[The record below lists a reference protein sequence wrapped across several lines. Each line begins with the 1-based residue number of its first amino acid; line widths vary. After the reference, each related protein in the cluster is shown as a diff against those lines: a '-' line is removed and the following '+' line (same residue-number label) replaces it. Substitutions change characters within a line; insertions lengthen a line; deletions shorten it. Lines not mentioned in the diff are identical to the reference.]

1 MRDVY
6 LSGVGMTHFGKFGD
20 RSLKDLGHEAVG
32 AALRDGGTVI
42 GDVEAAY
49 VANSMAGVITGQEAI
64 RGQVVL
70 HGMGIGDIPV
80 FNVENA
86 CASSSSALSLAWQAV
101 GSGVHDTVLVLGVE
115 KLFHLDRA
123 VSYRALGSAVDVE
136 IHPPDGTGSPF
147 LAHAAA
153 RADKYLAD
161 LGADVSLLA
170 KIAVKTHDHGAHN
183 PFAQY
188 QQRYTEEEILAS
200 PQAVGCFTRLMC
212 APIGDG
218 AAAII
223 VTAAEGAVRR
233 GGPRIRIIGTAVGSA
248 RAAGGAEATRPMATR
263 ISERAYEQAGLGPED
278 IDVVELHDTTTF
290 NELVLYGELGL
301 FAAENLVQ
309 AVDGGWT
316 RIGGR
321 LPINPSG
328 GLISRGHPPG
338 ATGAAQIVELVW
350 QLRGDAGAR
359 QVAGAR
365 IALAQNGGGH
375 VGGETAAMVVTI
387 LARDAS

>member
-6 LSGVGMTHFGKFGD
+6 LAGVGMTHFGKFGD
-20 RSLKDLGHEAVG
+20 RSLKDLGREAVG
-32 AALRDGGTVI
+32 VALGDAGTASGG
-42 GDVEAAY
+42 VEAAY
-49 VANSMAGVITGQEAI
+49 VANSMAGLVTGQEAI

-70 HGMGIGDIPV
+70 HGMGIGDIPI

-115 KLFHLDRA
+115 KLFHPDRA

-136 IHPPDGTGSPF
+136 LHPPDGRGSPF

-161 LGADVSLLA
+161 LGTDVGLLA
-170 KIAVKTHDHGAHN
+170 KIAVKTRDHGARN

-188 QQRYTEEEILAS
+188 RQRYTEEEILAS
-200 PQAVGCFTRLMC
+200 PQAAGSLTRLMC

-218 AAAII
+218 AAAIV
-223 VTAAEGAVRR
+223 VTAAEGATRR
-233 GGPRIRIIGTAVGSA
+233 GGPRVRIAGTAVGSA
-248 RAAGGAEATRPMATR
+248 RAAGAEGDTAPMATR
-263 ISERAYEQAGLGPED
+263 VSRRAYEQAGLGPED
-278 IDVVELHDTTTF
+278 VDVVELHDTTTF
-290 NELVLYGELGL
+290 NELFLYEQLGL
-301 FAAENLVQ
+301 FAAGDLVR
-309 AVDGGWT
+309 AVDDGWT

-321 LPINPSG
+321 LPVNPSG

-350 QLRGDAGAR
+350 QLRGDAGVR
-359 QVAGAR
+359 QVDGAR

-375 VGGETAAMVVTI
+375 VGGETAAMAVTI
-387 LARDAS
+387 LARDAL